1 MRSFVCFF
9 HVFRSF
15 RRRSRMLTTGQ
26 CTVGSDDANGLPGP
40 SWTISAQFR
49 MHLHSNRIPRFGC
62 YPKGAEIVC
71 NFRVPICE
79 GVNGRGRP
87 IKNRRTYRWIGL
99 LEYLEKMSNSTA
111 GRRDWPNRRAPNT
124 PPAILSKMAEIAK
137 IDQV

>member
-1 MRSFVCFF
+1 MRAKRILHVKCDLLCAFF

-62 YPKGAEIVC
+62 YPKPKPKLIPMDTLRSAIVGLVFEISIFEHFLQC
-71 NFRVPICE
+71 
-79 GVNGRGRP
+79 
-87 IKNRRTYRWIGL
+87 
-99 LEYLEKMSNSTA
+99 
-111 GRRDWPNRRAPNT
+111 
-124 PPAILSKMAEIAK
+124 
-137 IDQV
+137 